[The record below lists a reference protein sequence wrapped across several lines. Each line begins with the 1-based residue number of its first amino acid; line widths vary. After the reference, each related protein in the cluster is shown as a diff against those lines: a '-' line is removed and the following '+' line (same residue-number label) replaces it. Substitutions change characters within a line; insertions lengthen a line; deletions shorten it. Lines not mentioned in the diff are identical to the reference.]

1 MSDKVLKVQPWGEGQ
16 GDYVVIDA
24 ESFDESIHKLYV
36 EVVEKEPSTK
46 DKKSASDSK
55 NSQ

>member
-16 GDYVVIDA
+16 GEYVLIDA
-24 ESFDESIHKLYV
+24 ESFDESIHKLYM

>member
-1 MSDKVLKVQPWGEGQ
+1 MSDKVLKVQPWGHDQ

-36 EVVEKEPSTK
+36 EKELSTK
-46 DKKSASDSK
+46 DKKSTGDSK
-55 NSQ
+55 NSH

>member
-1 MSDKVLKVQPWGEGQ
+1 MSEQVLKVQPWGEDQ

-24 ESFDESIHKLYV
+24 EQFDESVHKLYV
-36 EVVEKEPSTK
+36 EKEPSGK
-46 DKKSASDSK
+46 DKKSTADSK